1 MGSPRRTATWLNTT
15 VLGIGLGS
23 LFSDL
28 SHEAITALLPAL
40 LASMGLA
47 AGVLGTIE
55 GVADGLSSAAK
66 LFGGWWTDRL
76 TRRKPLGVGGYA
88 AMTAGAALIASA
100 TAWPVVL
107 AGRTLSWIA
116 RGLRS
121 PARKALLAESVTP
134 ETYGRAFGFE
144 RTMDTLGAIAAPL
157 IAAALLAAGWSQRN
171 VLWLAVLP
179 AAVAMIVFAVFVRET
194 PDRVPNPKPFWPM
207 LRTLPVEFRRLMRA
221 VGLFGAGDFAH
232 SLLTLYAV
240 QALTPTHG
248 MAKAATFAVGLYAW
262 RNVVA
267 AGISFPTGWLADRV
281 NKRVLLASGYAAGVT
296 MAVLLTTGATT
307 VLALVG
313 VFTLAGLYVGMQEV
327 LEDTLTAELLPKE
340 SRGTGFGV
348 LAAVNGAGDFVS
360 SILVGWLWLGF
371 GPAVGFGWAALLM
384 GCGTVMV
391 LRSSSVLSDKFV
403 A

>member
-1 MGSPRRTATWLNTT
+1 MSSPRRTSTWLNAT

-55 GVADGLSSAAK
+55 GMADGLSSAAK

-76 TRRKPLGVGGYA
+76 TRRKPLGIAGYSV
-88 AMTAGAALIASA
+88 MTIGAALIAGA
-100 TAWPVVL
+100 TVWPMVL
-107 AGRTLSWIA
+107 AGRVLSWIA
-116 RGLRS
+116 RGLRT

-144 RTMDTLGAIAAPL
+144 RTMDTLGAIVAPL
-157 IAAALLAAGWSQRN
+157 IATGLLAVGWTYRN
-171 VLWLAVLP
+171 VLWLAVAP
-179 AAVAMIVFAVFVRET
+179 AAVAMIVFAVAVRET

-207 LRTLPVEFRRLMRA
+207 LRTLPAGFRRLMRA

-281 NKRVLLASGYAAGVT
+281 NKRDLLASGYAAGVA
-296 MAVLLTTGATT
+296 MAVLLTAGATS
-307 VLALVG
+307 VPALIG
-313 VFTLAGLYVGMQEV
+313 VFTLAGLYIGMQEV

-340 SRGTGFGV
+340 TRGVGFGV
-348 LAAVNGAGDFVS
+348 LAAVNGAGDFLS
-360 SILVGWLWLGF
+360 SLVVGWLWATAGAGVAFAFSGAMMFAGLI
-371 GPAVGFGWAALLM
+371 LL
-384 GCGTVMV
+384 
-391 LRSSSVLSDKFV
+391 LLSRNGQ
-403 A
+403 